1 LKAREKKRSV
11 GLTDDRPSGILDV
24 VKITFSKKSNG
35 NSTTRSHK
43 TMNNR
48 TTLIGL
54 GAFAACLW
62 LVAVTTYAAQVKRE
76 GDGIKPIQVNA
87 PSSCSSSS
95 SSGGGE

>member
-1 LKAREKKRSV
+1 M
-11 GLTDDRPSGILDV
+11 TDHQLAGNLHAFR
-24 VKITFSKKSNG
+24 ITFLRKSNE
-35 NSTTRSHK
+35 NRTSESHK

-62 LVAVTTYAAQVKRE
+62 LVAVTTYASQVKRE
-76 GDGIKPIQVNA
+76 GDGIKPIQMQNV
-87 PSSCSSSS
+87 SCSSSS